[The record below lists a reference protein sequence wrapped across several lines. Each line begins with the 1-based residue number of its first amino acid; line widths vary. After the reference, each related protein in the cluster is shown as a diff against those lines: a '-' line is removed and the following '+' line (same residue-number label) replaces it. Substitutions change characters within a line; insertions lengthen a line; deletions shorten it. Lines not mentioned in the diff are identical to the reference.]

1 MKKWLIIIGV
11 VLLAAVIGVSTF
23 FIVRAVK
30 KDDKQGPSYE
40 ILYLEDS
47 YVKGEQI
54 AMRVKMTSDKQL
66 ERIVYA
72 IDNGEEVN
80 TSAITGKTEEAK
92 DEMPGNGKNFI
103 DTKTVL
109 IDSNN
114 LAEGDHT
121 MRVYVYDV
129 EGNKIIVTKTVI
141 NFAITPS
148 TAA

>member
-11 VLLAAVIGVSTF
+11 VLLAAIIGVSTF

-30 KDDKQGPSYE
+30 KDDKQGPQYE
-40 ILYLEDS
+40 ILHLQDS

-54 AMRVKMTSDKQL
+54 VMRVKMTSDKQL
-66 ERIVYA
+66 ERIAYA

-109 IDSNN
+109 IDSDD

-148 TAA
+148 TAG